1 MTDTPPEDS
10 DPEEVDAHLEGK
22 AATGAGDYLD
32 ADPLANPTHD
42 AGRLPMS
49 ERAFED
55 AVIADAAA
63 GQHDEDEKL
72 DWLQVPVPVPGP
84 EVESTGE

>member
-1 MTDTPPEDS
+1 MADTLPS
-10 DPEEVDAHLEGK
+10 DPDPDEVDAHLEGK
-22 AATGAGDYLD
+22 AAIETGNYLD
-32 ADPLANPTHD
+32 ADPLANPTRD

-63 GQHDEDEKL
+63 GQHDEDDNLGWLKVPIPVL
-72 DWLQVPVPVPGP
+72 DPKVETPGD
-84 EVESTGE
+84 